1 MKQAEERAFRRLV
14 KQAKLPGFRPGK
26 VPRKIFEQT
35 YGSHTIT
42 NEAMEDVVPS
52 VYAKAV
58 REHDLEPVDRPKM
71 ELLPEEDGQPTRV
84 KAVVDVRPEIS
95 LGEYK
100 GLAVSRPAVEVKDE
114 DVTRTLESLARD
126 RGTLVPVDRPAQLGD
141 VVTMDYEGRIDGVA
155 FEGGTAQGQQTELD
169 DSRFIPGFATGIAGM
184 NAGETKDVEAK
195 FPDQYQQE
203 DLAGKTAIFTVTLH
217 EVKQLEVPP
226 IDDEFAKNASQ
237 HENLDAFKSD
247 VRDRLQKV
255 AEQRR
260 KRDVGNDLVE
270 QLVTAHDFP
279 LPDVM
284 IERETDNM
292 LQDASGMATRMGM
305 TFEQYL
311 EAAGKSEEELR
322 TEFAPEAAK
331 RVKGTLILEAIAK
344 AENIS
349 ATPADL
355 QEELKGL
362 AQQYGQPVERIR
374 AALGN
379 NVLSLMDGIVRTKT
393 VDFLIENAKDT
404 ATPST

>member
-84 KAVVDVRPEIS
+84 KAVVDVRPEIG

-100 GLAVSRPAVEVKDE
+100 GLSVSRPAVEVKDE
-114 DVTRTLESLARD
+114 DVERTLESLARD
-126 RGTLVPVDRPAQLGD
+126 RGTLVPVERPAQLGD
-141 VVTMDYEGRIDGVA
+141 VVTMDYEGKIDGVA
-155 FEGGTAQGQQTELD
+155 FEGGTAKGQQTELD
-169 DSRFIPGFATGIAGM
+169 ENRFIPGFATGIAGM
-184 NAGETKDVEAK
+184 SAGETKDVEAK
-195 FPDQYQQE
+195 FPEQYQQQ
-203 DLAGKTAIFTVTLH
+203 DLAGKTAIFTITLH
-217 EVKQLEVPP
+217 EIKQLEVPA
-226 IDDEFAKNASQ
+226 IDDEFAKGASQ
-237 HENLDAFKSD
+237 HESLEAFKTD
-247 VRDRLQKV
+247 IRDRLQKV

-260 KRDVGNDLVE
+260 KRDVGSDLVE

-284 IERETDNM
+284 IERETDSM
-292 LQDASGMATRMGM
+292 MQDASGMAMRMGM

-311 EAAGKSEEELR
+311 EAAGKTEEELR
-322 TEFAPEAAK
+322 AEFAPEAAK

-344 AENIS
+344 AENIT

-355 QEELKGL
+355 QEELKSL

-379 NVLSLMDGIVRTKT
+379 NVLSLMDSIVRTKT

-404 ATPST
+404 ATPGT